1 MSEEE
6 NLFTSLTQMFN
17 YQSDDLFSSSSN
29 SGRRGNSGIY
39 RSFIPRGNYIDQV
52 VLGEDAYGRKIFLD
66 ASRY

>member
-1 MSEEE
+1 
-6 NLFTSLTQMFN
+6 MFN